1 MIRNTTD
8 FINEFV
14 KKWGSENFDFS
25 ETVYVNQKTPL
36 TVICK
41 IHGPITKT
49 PSAFLKLACFECDKE
64 EKRKAQEQAFL
75 EKAKSIHGDKYCYDK
90 VHYINAD
97 TEVIII
103 CNRCKE
109 EFSITPRYFYNI
121 KQCPVCKDGNRLFVE
136 DCLTFLKEK
145 FSQFGNKYSFEV
157 INPPLG
163 RFVDN
168 ETIIRTYCPEH
179 GITDR
184 AWIRIKDK
192 GLLYPCIKCSP
203 TGYNWSME
211 RFIKESTQKWEGKYD
226 YSLINES
233 NWVDMETPVPIICP
247 IHGLFYQKPRIHIRH
262 AVHGCPQCA
271 QESEALTTE
280 EFIKR
285 AKEVHGDRY
294 DYSETVYVNSRT
306 KIKIFCKT
314 CQEYFWQ
321 LPYNHLNG
329 QQHNSTKCNPNATP
343 PLTFEVFVERSR
355 AVHGDKYDYSLA
367 EAQFDGSEVPV
378 ELICRNCGEHF
389 WVIPYRHYLRGAGCT
404 NCSRRI
410 NNTAEFIEEA
420 KKVHGDLYTYEKT
433 VYEKMQGIITVTCPR
448 CGDFSIKAVDFL
460 RGSGCNCCKMSTNEN
475 FTEEALTQLKE
486 FFNINFERFKRFEDL
501 RGKGDKKLEFDFYL
515 PDLNTLIEYQGE
527 QHYRPVQYMGC
538 SLEEAEQNFKD
549 QLIRDQMKRDYC
561 EEKGY
566 YLMEIPFDVKGVE
579 NIRNFIEFY
588 LKENVLI

>member
-25 ETVYVNQKTPL
+25 ETVYINKETPL

-41 IHGPITKT
+41 THGPITKT
-49 PSAFLKLACFECDKE
+49 PHAFLKLACFECDKE
-64 EKRKAQEQAFL
+64 EKRKTQEQIFL

-90 VHYINAD
+90 VHYINAE

-109 EFSITPRYFYNI
+109 EFSIEPRYFYNI
-121 KQCPVCKDGNRLFVE
+121 KQCPVCKDGKRILVK

-145 FSQFGNKYSFEV
+145 FSQFEGKYSFEV
-157 INPPLG
+157 IDPPLG

-184 AWIRIKDK
+184 TWRRIRDK
-192 GLLYPCIKCSP
+192 KLIYPCIKCSP
-203 TGYNWSME
+203 TGYDWTME
-211 RFIKESTQKWEGKYD
+211 RFIEESVQKWSGKYD

-247 IHGLFYQKPRIHIRH
+247 IHGVFYQKPRIHIRH
-262 AVHGCPQCA
+262 TVHGCPQCA

-280 EFIKR
+280 EFIRR
-285 AKEVHGDRY
+285 ALEIPGNAEKY
-294 DYSETVYVNSRT
+294 DYSKTVYINSRT
-306 KIKIFCKT
+306 KVEIFCKT
-314 CQEYFWQ
+314 CQEYFWI
-321 LPYNHLNG
+321 LPYNHLGG
-329 QQHNSTKCNPNATP
+329 QGHGSSKCNKGSSVSWEDF
-343 PLTFEVFVERSR
+343 LRRSM
-355 AVHGDKYDYSLA
+355 AVHGNKYDYSFA
-367 EAQFDGSEVPV
+367 KDQYKGVETPV

-389 WVIPYRHYLRGAGCT
+389 WIIPYRHYLRGAGCT
-404 NCSRRI
+404 NCNRRI
-410 NNTAEFIEEA
+410 NNTIEFIAEA
-420 KKVHGDLYTYEKT
+420 KKVHGNLYTYEKT
-433 VYEKMQGIITVTCPR
+433 SFVNLSSPVIITCAR
-448 CGDFSIKAVDFL
+448 CGDFSIRASSFL
-460 RGSGCNCCKMSTNEN
+460 NGTGCSCCRMSTNEN
-475 FTEEALTQLKE
+475 FTEEALIQLKSA
-486 FFNINFERFKRFEDL
+486 FNINFERFKRFDDL
-501 RGKGDKKLEFDFYL
+501 KGKRGKKLEFDFYL

-549 QLIRDQMKRDYC
+549 QQIRDQLKRDYC

-579 NIRNFIEFY
+579 NIRNFIESY
-588 LKENVLI
+588 LEENNLI